1 MTIKATIEI
10 ESGNSKGFICL
21 LATVIKKNRS
31 KKRSQKEKTLRATK
45 LTFKRKKM
53 ASKIEQSTGD
63 NRDNNKGR

>member
-31 KKRSQKEKTLRATK
+31 KKKIIERENIKSDEANIQKKENGVENRTK
-45 LTFKRKKM
+45 HR
-53 ASKIEQSTGD
+53 
-63 NRDNNKGR
+63 